1 MRPLEGLHFP
11 TLCKKR
17 KGSTPTEAP
26 LLLMYARGVRAAE
39 EYARRLK
46 DREAR
51 VTHHESIHLRLGN
64 LRLLL
69 TVIALVI
76 AWGSLR
82 RHALSPWWL
91 TLPAAVFV
99 GIAAYHSRV
108 LRALALAQR
117 AVIFYHAGLAR
128 IEDRWQGAGQSGER
142 FADAHHVYAA
152 DLDLFGR
159 GSLFELLSTARTRM
173 GEENLAK
180 WLLAPSAV
188 EEITERHAAVRE
200 LKELLDLREDL
211 AVLGA
216 DASVGVHPE
225 ELLRWAETPNEMPP
239 GWVRWLSLALAV
251 SAIAGAVL
259 WAWLGS
265 ASPLIGV
272 VVVEAILR
280 YRLRNQLE
288 QVLLSSEHVFRDL
301 GLLSEVLARVE
312 REPFSAPRLKALQ
325 RELLSHGL
333 TSSDA
338 IARLKTVIDL
348 SESRGNLIVQ
358 ALDVPL
364 MYSVQVAFAA
374 ERWRRLHGQ
383 AVGSWLK
390 AIGEIEALLCFGT
403 YSYEHA
409 DDPFP
414 EFVKGTGRFDAQ
426 EIRHPLITSE
436 TCIPNDVRLGDDVRV
451 LLVSGSNMSGK
462 STLLRTVGI
471 NAVLAMAGAPVRA
484 RSLRLTALHVGASI
498 RVNDSLQEGSSR
510 FYAEIT
516 RLRRLFD
523 LAADDPPL
531 LFLLD
536 ELLQGTN
543 SKDRRIGAEGVLSA
557 LVKRGAIGL
566 VTTHDLALA
575 EIDAGL
581 HGQLHN
587 VHFQE
592 EFENGQMSF
601 DYKLREG
608 VVTKSNGLPLMRSIG
623 LDV

>member
-1 MRPLEGLHFP
+1 
-11 TLCKKR
+11 
-17 KGSTPTEAP
+17 
-26 LLLMYARGVRAAE
+26 MYARLVRAAE

-46 DREAR
+46 DHEAR
-51 VTHHESIHLRLGN
+51 VAHYQAIHIRLGN
-64 LRLLL
+64 LRLLVA
-69 TVIALVI
+69 VIAAVI
-76 AWGSLR
+76 AWESLR
-82 RHALSPWWL
+82 QHALSPWWL
-91 TLPAAVFV
+91 LLPAGIFV
-99 GIAAYHSRV
+99 GIVAYHSRI
-108 LRALALAQR
+108 LRSRDLAQR
-117 AVIFYHAGLAR
+117 AVAFYEGGLAR
-128 IEDRWQGAGQSGER
+128 MENRWQGSGQSGER
-142 FADAHHVYAA
+142 FADPHHVYAA

-159 GSLFELLSTARTRM
+159 GSLFELLSTTRTRM
-173 GEENLAK
+173 GEDNLAK
-180 WLLAPSAV
+180 WLLAPSTV

-200 LKELLDLREDL
+200 LREELGLREDL

-225 ELLRWAETPNEMPP
+225 ELLRWAKTSNEMRPEWIR
-239 GWVRWLSLALAV
+239 WVSPALAV
-251 SAIAGAVL
+251 SAIASAVV
-259 WAWLGS
+259 WAWSGL
-265 ASPLIGV
+265 ATPLIAV
-272 VVVEAILR
+272 ASVEAILR

-288 QVLLSSEHVFRDL
+288 QVLLGSEHVFRDL
-301 GLLSEVLARVE
+301 GLLSGVLARVE
-312 REPFSAPRLKALQ
+312 RQSFSAPRLQALQ

-338 IARLKTVIDL
+338 ISRLKTIIDL
-348 SESRGNLIVQ
+348 SDSRRNLIVQ
-358 ALDVPL
+358 ILDVPL
-364 MYSVQVAFAA
+364 MYSIQVAFAA
-374 ERWRRLHGQ
+374 ERWRRLHGH

-414 EFVKGTGRFDAQ
+414 EFVKGAASLDAA
-426 EIRHPLITSE
+426 EIKHPLIASE
-436 TCIPNDVRLGDDVRV
+436 NCVSNNVRIGDDVSV

-484 RSLRLTALHVGASI
+484 RSIQLTALHVGASI
-498 RVNDSLQEGSSR
+498 RINDSLQEGSSR

-516 RLRRLFD
+516 RLRKLFD
-523 LAADDPPL
+523 LAGGDPPL

-557 LVKRGAIGL
+557 LLKRGAIGL

-575 EIDAGL
+575 EIDASL
-581 HGQLHN
+581 NGQLHN

-592 EFENGQMSF
+592 EFEDGQMSF

-608 VVTKSNGLPLMRSIG
+608 LVTKSNGLALMRSIG